1 MVLANI
7 SGSVY
12 VAFNQVCF
20 VLFLWFTISITI
32 SILFITALIFT
43 SLVFLYCSELDDRI
57 KCANIN
63 CDKYIFY
70 CLCEQMIKIRKT
82 RQTFLHCF
90 HLESSFI
97 YDSEFFLNISDVF
110 SKFYDFINLSISF
123 R

>member
-1 MVLANI
+1 MVLVNI

-43 SLVFLYCSELDDRI
+43 SLVFVYCSELDDRI

-63 CDKYIFY
+63 CDKCIFY
-70 CLCEQMIKIRKT
+70 YLCEQMVKIRKT
-82 RQTFLHCF
+82 RQTFLHRF